1 MVTDRVCITLT
12 QSIVDDKN
20 VNGLVG
26 RLDKFMSEKSIQT
39 FSASGSFVGLKK
51 YYHMLLGVSSG
62 YLLLVHVGKKLLC
75 QLNLWLIFF
84 DVLVSIA
91 TVMLKSTKPNKTA
104 MNKE

>member
-39 FSASGSFVGLKK
+39 FSASGNLVGLKK
-51 YYHMLLGVSSG
+51 YYHMLLGFFSG
-62 YLLLVHVGKKLLC
+62 RLLLVHVRKNSC
-75 QLNLWLIFF
+75 ANSIFG
-84 DVLVSIA
+84 
-91 TVMLKSTKPNKTA
+91 
-104 MNKE
+104 

>member
-1 MVTDRVCITLT
+1 MKLSAVRFKTWLQIECITLT

-39 FSASGSFVGLKK
+39 FLQGTLVGLKK
-51 YYHMLLGVSSG
+51 YYHMLLGFFSG
-62 YLLLVHVGKKLLC
+62 HLLLVHVGKKLLC
-75 QLNLWLIFF
+75 QLYLWLIFF

-91 TVMLKSTKPNKTA
+91 TDAKIYQT
-104 MNKE
+104 